1 MNNMPIGIS
10 RTVSAVAILPLLCW
24 GAASSEHFV
33 VCHITKHL
41 RTFTEVLE
49 EVASLPQDN
58 AERNQQQPEDGYV
71 LSAVQ

>member
-49 EVASLPQDN
+49 EGN